1 MKLNPKHIEEVIE
14 LINQGPY
21 FQLLNIDIQVLE
33 EGHCHVEANIERK
46 HMNCFGGMHGGV
58 YESIMDTAAYWAL
71 YAEMPEDAG
80 FITLDQN
87 ANVVRAV
94 QEDTH
99 VRCEGRVVKRG
110 GSICICEAEMFDDQD
125 RLLGIATS
133 KIFVSPG
140 LQPISAA
147 IDSLDPARKLP
158 PKFLPES

>member
-1 MKLNPKHIEEVIE
+1 MDKA
-14 LINQGPY
+14 
-21 FQLLNIDIQVLE
+21 
-33 EGHCHVEANIERK
+33 AN
-46 HMNCFGGMHGGV
+46 
-58 YESIMDTAAYWAL
+58 WAL

-87 ANVVRAV
+87 ANLVRAV

-125 RLLGIATS
+125 RLLGISTS
-133 KIFVSPG
+133 KIFVSPS

-147 IDSLDPARKLP
+147 IDSLDPTRKLP